1 VSKVRLRLSGAMAFA
16 SNIVGYLTGLIFTIF
31 ITRRLSE
38 RDFGV
43 WALIGTFISYS
54 LTPFNLV
61 TGWVSRDAA
70 RGKKVLGSAAA
81 LFALLT
87 PISII
92 IYILVTLGSATA
104 INYDFSVIIIGLIVL
119 IPYILLTLGVAV
131 QSGYAP
137 QNLGIA
143 GIIFEI
149 SKVMIAFYLVL
160 TLRLGLVGALLTLSI
175 AYLIQA
181 LFLLQ
186 KSIPLFQKEVRKEL
200 IVKWLKGAPIN
211 LISVLSG
218 VIGATDVV
226 LIGLIAG
233 AVAAGY
239 WQAAL
244 AASALVT
251 STQALTIGL
260 GPRLISGG
268 SQKDLDTALNFS
280 MIITIP
286 ALFGFIVLSKDI
298 LWILRPTYTEAWI
311 AACIL
316 VLRGVIGIFGS
327 ISSTTIAAKDD
338 FDSHDSISMKDFIR
352 SKIFLLNKIGL
363 ILASLYIASVAS
375 SLTITQ
381 NMGKSMIEN
390 ITIIAIIA
398 LAFTVMSSLINM
410 NLLKKFRIFRLNY
423 KPLLKYI
430 FSSCIMTITIY
441 FLRSLFEPPSII
453 LDALGR
459 IFLLTAIG
467 ALIYGLILYFVSNEF
482 RSYLMEVYSY
492 MMKMKKSL

>member
-61 TGWVSRDAA
+61 TSWVSRDAA
-70 RGKKVLGSAAA
+70 RGKKVLGSAAV

-87 PISII
+87 PISIM

-104 INYDFSVIIIGLIVL
+104 INYDLSVMILGLIVL
-119 IPYILLTLGVAV
+119 IPYIFLTLGVAM

-149 SKVMIAFYLVL
+149 SKVIIAFYLVL

-200 IVKWLKGAPIN
+200 IAKWFKGALIN

-268 SQKDLDTALNFS
+268 SQKDLDTTLNFS
-280 MIITIP
+280 SDNHNTSP
-286 ALFGFIVLSKDI
+286 
-298 LWILRPTYTEAWI
+298 LWLHS
-311 AACIL
+311 
-316 VLRGVIGIFGS
+316 VIKRYS
-327 ISSTTIAAKDD
+327 LDTST
-338 FDSHDSISMKDFIR
+338 
-352 SKIFLLNKIGL
+352 
-363 ILASLYIASVAS
+363 
-375 SLTITQ
+375 
-381 NMGKSMIEN
+381 
-390 ITIIAIIA
+390 
-398 LAFTVMSSLINM
+398 
-410 NLLKKFRIFRLNY
+410 NLQ
-423 KPLLKYI
+423 
-430 FSSCIMTITIY
+430 
-441 FLRSLFEPPSII
+441 
-453 LDALGR
+453 
-459 IFLLTAIG
+459 
-467 ALIYGLILYFVSNEF
+467 
-482 RSYLMEVYSY
+482 
-492 MMKMKKSL
+492 